1 MAQEAARYEVKAAAT
16 VSGGVVRG
24 NRLLLAQLV
33 GNLVANA
40 VAYNVPDGTVDV
52 GVESGLLTV
61 TNTGPVVAA
70 ADIPALF
77 EPFRRGEGRDRMGP
91 GAGLGLSIVRS
102 IAEAHSGTVTAEPG
116 PAGGLAVT
124 VPLPVVS

>member
-1 MAQEAARYEVKAAAT
+1 MAQEAARHEVKAAAT

-52 GVESGLLTV
+52 GVESG
-61 TNTGPVVAA
+61 
-70 ADIPALF
+70 
-77 EPFRRGEGRDRMGP
+77 RR
-91 GAGLGLSIVRS
+91 
-102 IAEAHSGTVTAEPG
+102 
-116 PAGGLAVT
+116 
-124 VPLPVVS
+124 